1 MSNYLIEG
9 GRVAYFDDYYFRKP
23 LPMPQADAAS
33 FEPVDRWFAR
43 DRNHVY
49 FLYNIVEEAAPASF
63 TVLGGYNDFWAKD
76 AGQAWYFC
84 PSKAAKQF
92 WPLAGVDLARFALV
106 ERAPFVKY
114 AGDGQVIWY
123 RGKQIRGAEAASFR
137 ILPSDRMGE
146 AADAVSYHF
155 ARDRRRIYFEGQP
168 IKDADPQSFVVI
180 HQPGLGHDE
189 YGVDAGG
196 AYRQSRATGRV
207 EPIGHDRLPA
217 PVREHFEAL
226 RARGA

>member
-63 TVLGGYNDFWAKD
+63 AVLGGYNDFWAKD

-84 PSKAAKQF
+84 PKVRPRSSSGR
-92 WPLAGVDLARFALV
+92 WPAWTSPASPWSSAR
-106 ERAPFVKY
+106 PFVKY
-114 AGDGQVIWY
+114 AAGDGQVIWY
-123 RGKQIRGAEAASFR
+123 RGKRQILAAPRLRASASCR
-137 ILPSDRMGE
+137 
-146 AADAVSYHF
+146 ATAWA
-155 ARDRRRIYFEGQP
+155 RRRTP
-168 IKDADPQSFVVI
+168 
-180 HQPGLGHDE
+180 
-189 YGVDAGG
+189 
-196 AYRQSRATGRV
+196 
-207 EPIGHDRLPA
+207 
-217 PVREHFEAL
+217 
-226 RARGA
+226 